1 MKIFNFIKK
10 FKIIILD
17 VIRSAIGT
25 VIWIIVII
33 GWNITFQLLRTK
45 MGPIGDFLTFVSPRG
60 YY

>member
-1 MKIFNFIKK
+1 MIS
-10 FKIIILD
+10 D

-25 VIWIIVII
+25 LIWVIIII

-45 MGPIGDFLTFVSPRG
+45 MGPIGDYLTFVSPRG